1 MVIGSWF
8 VQVSRR
14 GILSANNDV
23 IDGDVDEFDKE
34 SDEAHKSESNQCS
47 NSNLLKF
54 YKQSI
59 SVQRIKWIQV
69 RKYNK
74 SKTRETNRDYLFYR
88 VLCICEQVDSYLW
101 QIEMRGQELR
111 LRSPSIET
119 HKNKKKEP
127 KEQQRISCIFTNLPV
142 NIDDPSQKFTW
153 SCGNEWSYKR
163 EPWRCEEKEAIV
175 RVGFAQ
181 LLFWMRC
188 EARPALTNFQL
199 ELSIRFLLFVWFI
212 FVVIERWARIPW
224 RSGYYGVQLLST
236 YGLETHRVRL
246 DASFIELNC
255 WSSRAR

>member
-127 KEQQRISCIFTNLPV
+127 KEQQRNQLHFQQICQWISTIRAKSLPDRVVMNDLISV
-142 NIDDPSQKFTW
+142 N
-153 SCGNEWSYKR
+153 R
-163 EPWRCEEKEAIV
+163 EDVKKKK
-175 RVGFAQ
+175 Q
-181 LLFWMRC
+181 
-188 EARPALTNFQL
+188 
-199 ELSIRFLLFVWFI
+199 
-212 FVVIERWARIPW
+212 
-224 RSGYYGVQLLST
+224 
-236 YGLETHRVRL
+236 
-246 DASFIELNC
+246 
-255 WSSRAR
+255 